1 MKVKDIFLMKAV
13 LFFSTV
19 ICLAQ
24 PSTKYTMQQLKS
36 KSKTE
41 LIELALEIL
50 KQKQPS
56 LVIDADDF
64 ESTACQNS
72 KEIIV
77 KFRRYIRFIPLNAE
91 QNQYY
96 DISVNLI
103 TKQVFPLDS
112 MFNFT
117 FYLPTEDD
125 KKKLDFIK
133 SRTNFPQKTENE
145 ITITENEDHY
155 WISNSTKNS
164 LIKFFINKKT
174 GFESGLLQ
182 GKYSV
187 PQVKR
192 VFESTYEREEKVKLS
207 EGDEIS
213 KKEIIDMAVA
223 LLNKTQ
229 PLLKLNFND
238 YEAEV
243 LGDSKNTFV
252 AFKRIIR
259 YIPFGTD
266 SEKRFSYDTTVNVN
280 TAEILPFDD
289 FFKSEF
295 YIVNKNDRKAI
306 AFIKKKFGDFSA
318 NFENTIYEGEEDY
331 FIDIKNEYSFGKYT
345 VNKKTGIIKTEI
357 QASFEPT
364 PKPIIENPDNYIEI
378 K

>member
-1 MKVKDIFLMKAV
+1 MEELKA
-13 LFFSTV
+13 
-19 ICLAQ
+19 
-24 PSTKYTMQQLKS
+24 

-41 LIELALEIL
+41 IIELALEIL

-64 ESTACQNS
+64 ESTAWQNS
-72 KEIIV
+72 KETIV
-77 KFRRYIRFIPLNAE
+77 KFRRYFRFSPLNAE

-103 TKQVFPLDS
+103 TKQVFPFDS

-117 FYLPTEDD
+117 FYIPTEDD

-133 SRTNFPQKTENE
+133 SKTYLPKQPEKN

-174 GFESGLLQ
+174 GFKSVFLQ
-182 GKYSV
+182 GTYSV
-187 PQVKR
+187 PQVKP
-192 VFESTYEREEKVKLS
+192 VFESTYDREEKVKLS
-207 EGDEIS
+207 GGDEIS

-223 LLNKTQ
+223 LLNKRQ
-229 PLLKLNFND
+229 LLLKWNFND

-252 AFKRIIR
+252 EFKRIIR
-259 YIPFGTD
+259 YIPFSTD
-266 SEKRFSYDTTVNVN
+266 PEKCFSYDVTINVN

-295 YIVNKNDRKAI
+295 YIETENDRKAI
-306 AFIKKKFGDFSA
+306 SFIKKNFGDFSA

-345 VNKKTGIIKTEI
+345 VNKKTGIVKTEI
-357 QASFEPT
+357 QASFEPAQ
-364 PKPIIENPDNYIEI
+364 KPVIENPDNYIEI